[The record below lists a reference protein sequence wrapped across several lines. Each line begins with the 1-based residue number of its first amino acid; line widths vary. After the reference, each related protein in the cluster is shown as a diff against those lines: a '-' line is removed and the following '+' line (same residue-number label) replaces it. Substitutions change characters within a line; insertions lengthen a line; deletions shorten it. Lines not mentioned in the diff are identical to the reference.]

1 MLIGLSAQQLIGC
14 AYRLFSL
21 GLYPG
26 ACVPALICQS
36 ARGLAKE
43 AGLGGCADRGDGAQ
57 FFSKSTLFKFIT
69 IFSVRPANV
78 RELCALSFKT
88 LATPFCMRVLLTLAT
103 LSGAISGSAALLPV
117 VASDFLSVNGAEL
130 LDPLDLVVE
139 PQASGLQATLSPAEV
154 KPVLAPPSPELPKP
168 KLKVVPEVV
177 KVITG
182 EASWYGPGFY
192 GNLTANGEVYKRG
205 TMTAAHRT
213 LPFGTKVRVTNL
225 WNGRTAVIRI
235 NDRGPFIDHRVID
248 LGHGAASDLG
258 LTASGIAQVKLEV
271 LR

>member
-1 MLIGLSAQQLIGC
+1 
-14 AYRLFSL
+14 
-21 GLYPG
+21 
-26 ACVPALICQS
+26 
-36 ARGLAKE
+36 
-43 AGLGGCADRGDGAQ
+43 
-57 FFSKSTLFKFIT
+57 
-69 IFSVRPANV
+69 
-78 RELCALSFKT
+78 
-88 LATPFCMRVLLTLAT
+88 MRVLLTVAT

-117 VASDFLSVNGAEL
+117 VASDFLSLDGAEPI
-130 LDPLDLVVE
+130 DPLDLVAE
-139 PQASGLQATLSPAEV
+139 PQAPELQATLSAQEV
-154 KPVLAPPSPELPKP
+154 RAVVAPPAAELPKP
-168 KLKVVPEVV
+168 KLKVLPQVV

-192 GNLTANGEVYKRG
+192 GNRTANGEVYKPG

>member
-1 MLIGLSAQQLIGC
+1 MLGPTVAQGLKAQ
-14 AYRLFSL
+14 
-21 GLYPG
+21 
-26 ACVPALICQS
+26 AL
-36 ARGLAKE
+36 
-43 AGLGGCADRGDGAQ
+43 
-57 FFSKSTLFKFIT
+57 
-69 IFSVRPANV
+69 
-78 RELCALSFKT
+78 ALVS
-88 LATPFCMRVLLTLAT
+88 PHCMRVLLTVAT
-103 LSGAISGSAALLPV
+103 LSGVISGSAALLPV
-117 VASDFLSVNGAEL
+117 VASDFLSVNGTEPI
-130 LDPLDLVVE
+130 DPLDLVVDSTVSE
-139 PQASGLQATLSPAEV
+139 LQATLSPAEV
-154 KPVLAPPSPELPKP
+154 KQVVAPPAAELPKP

-192 GNLTANGEVYKRG
+192 GNRTANGEVYQPG

-225 WNGRTAVIRI
+225 WNGRSAVIRI
-235 NDRGPFIDHRVID
+235 NDRGPFVHHRVID

>member
-1 MLIGLSAQQLIGC
+1 
-14 AYRLFSL
+14 
-21 GLYPG
+21 
-26 ACVPALICQS
+26 
-36 ARGLAKE
+36 
-43 AGLGGCADRGDGAQ
+43 
-57 FFSKSTLFKFIT
+57 
-69 IFSVRPANV
+69 
-78 RELCALSFKT
+78 
-88 LATPFCMRVLLTLAT
+88 MRVLLTLVT
-103 LSGAISGSAALLPV
+103 LSGAITGSTALLPV
-117 VASDFLSVNGAEL
+117 VANDFLSVTSEEPL
-130 LDPLDLVVE
+130 EPLDLVVK
-139 PQASGLQATLSPAEV
+139 PQATLSIAEV
-154 KPVLAPPSPELPKP
+154 KPVLAPPSPELLKP
-168 KLKVVPEVV
+168 KLKLVPEVV

-192 GNLTANGEVYKRG
+192 GNLTANGEVYRRG

-213 LPFGTKVRVTNL
+213 LPFGSKVRVTNL